1 MLNIENKVIKVISQM
16 INPKD
21 RHQLNINSELLES
34 KLIDSFGLVQLIAE
48 LEVVFEISILTEDLT
63 IENFG
68 KVENIICLVK
78 RIISGNSPT

>member
-1 MLNIENKVIKVISQM
+1 MLDIENKVIKVISQM